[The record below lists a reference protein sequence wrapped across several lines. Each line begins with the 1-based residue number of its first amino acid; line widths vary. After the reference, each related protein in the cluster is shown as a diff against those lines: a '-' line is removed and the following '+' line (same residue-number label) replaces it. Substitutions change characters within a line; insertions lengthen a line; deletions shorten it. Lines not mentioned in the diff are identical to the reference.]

1 MSGREQI
8 VGSFNKPSRKMNRE
22 KSKKSIRSQLLSY
35 IRKELTYSTTHA
47 LPIIVKKDSSTFD
60 RIFWSAS
67 ILAGGVMMVVLLTPL
82 YTRFKQSPTVMSVE
96 LDYFNWRMSFPALTL
111 CPRNKLD
118 QDAYD
123 AMVREYALITDVE
136 LRAILMTIAE
146 TTLENLDKINLYN
159 KRLIA
164 ALKPED
170 YATIASRLLPPL
182 GNTSVVDAR
191 GRRARGA
198 VAMTELGACHV
209 LYSNQ
214 ARADDPERWRD
225 PAAAADL
232 EDATGSIDLTI
243 HDADFY
249 TTIYNYAEDYNI
261 YVHSPDDVVLGS
273 ARAVPHAGGS
283 LALGVRLHSV
293 RLAPALR
300 AAAPDARGCRC
311 VVLGSARAVPH
322 AVGSLALGV
331 RLHSVRLAPALRA
344 AAPAARGC
352 RGGIPFELVGTYVHS
367 SDEVIGCQGLLLEE
381 PISPRYQTY
390 SYSLCMLECRVRTIA
405 RLCGCVPHF
414 YKPLKNETICT
425 LTELRCVNH
434 YRLEI
439 ATLSSSPVTLRRQ
452 QQTSGFH
459 PSAAC
464 GCLTACDTDVYLID
478 QQDLEPSGKTELR
491 VGIVAF
497 PKVRVMRET
506 IFDFYDIIR
515 KFRDIYI

>member
-1 MSGREQI
+1 MKFFFHH
-8 VGSFNKPSRKMNRE
+8 VLCVF
-22 KSKKSIRSQLLSY
+22 
-35 IRKELTYSTTHA
+35 
-47 LPIIVKKDSSTFD
+47 F

-67 ILAGGVMMVVLLTPL
+67 IVAGGVMMVVLLTPL

-191 GRRARGA
+191 GRRARA
-198 VAMTELGACHV
+198 VVAMTELGACHV

-232 EDATGSIDLTI
+232 EDATGSVDLTI

-300 AAAPDARGCRC
+300 AAAP
-311 VVLGSARAVPH
+311 
-322 AVGSLALGV
+322 
-331 RLHSVRLAPALRA
+331 
-344 AAPAARGC
+344 AARGC
-352 RGGIPFELVGTYVHS
+352 R
-367 SDEVIGCQGLLLEE
+367 LLEE

-414 YKPLKNETICT
+414 YKPLIKCKGVLMVTSYSSENETICT

-506 IFDFYDIIR
+506 IFDFYDIILR
-515 KFRDIYI
+515 GGSVVNLCIGSSLISAMELVLLIVKILWKFISLKLSEKFKKFRNVASKKETKIKTHLL